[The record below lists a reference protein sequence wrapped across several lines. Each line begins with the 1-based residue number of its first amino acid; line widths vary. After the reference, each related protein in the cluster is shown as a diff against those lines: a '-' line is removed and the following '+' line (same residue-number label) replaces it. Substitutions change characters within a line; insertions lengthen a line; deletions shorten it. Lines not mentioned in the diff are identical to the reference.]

1 MSGIVQYIYLYLP
14 ARIIKYWLDEV
25 FSMNRNHL
33 KWKVGSH
40 DDTGAAAIS
49 SDYIVK
55 FIVSLFRQRM
65 LGATTS
71 AS

>member
-49 SDYIVK
+49 SDYIV
-55 FIVSLFRQRM
+55 
-65 LGATTS
+65 
-71 AS
+71 